1 MIEPGTYLWRSP
13 RGHTWLRDDTG
24 TTDLGPADPPDQ

>member
-13 RGHTWLRDDTG
+13 HGYTYYVDLTG
-24 TTDLGPADPPDQ
+24 TEPTDPPGEP